1 MKHVAAYM
9 LATLGGVEQP
19 SVADIKNILSAAGI
33 QTEEERAEKLVAS
46 LSGKNVEE
54 VVIAGMSKLASMP
67 SGGAAVSV
75 ASSAASGA
83 AASVAVKEE
92 AKKEVKEESD
102 DDMGFGLFD

>member
-19 SVADIKNILSAAGI
+19 AVADIKKILSAAGI
-33 QTEEERAEKLVAS
+33 QTEDERAEQLIAS

-54 VVIAGMSKLASMP
+54 VVAAGMSKLASMP
-67 SGGAAVSV
+67 AGGSAV
-75 ASSAASGA
+75 AASGSAAPAAA
-83 AASVAVKEE
+83 AASKEE
-92 AKKEVKEESD
+92 AKKEEKEESD

>member
-19 SVADIKNILSAAGI
+19 SVADIKKILSAAGI
-33 QTEEERAEKLVAS
+33 QTEDERAEQLVSS
-46 LSGKNVEE
+46 LSGKDVDQ
-54 VVIAGMSKLASMP
+54 VVASGMSKLASMP
-67 SGGAAVSV
+67 AGGAAVAV
-75 ASSAASGA
+75 ASTGA
-83 AASVAVKEE
+83 APAAAAAKEE

>member
-19 SVADIKNILSAAGI
+19 SVADIKKILSAAGI
-33 QTEEERAEKLVAS
+33 ETEESRAEQLIAS
-46 LSGKNVEE
+46 LNGKNVEE
-54 VVIAGMSKLASMP
+54 VVGSGMSKLASMP
-67 SGGAAVSV
+67 AGGSA
-75 ASSAASGA
+75 SAAPA
-83 AASVAVKEE
+83 AASAAAPAAAKEE

>member
-19 SVADIKNILSAAGI
+19 SVADIKKILSAAGI
-33 QTEEERAEKLVAS
+33 QTEDERAEQLVSS

-54 VVIAGMSKLASMP
+54 VVTAGMSKLASMP
-67 SGGAAVSV
+67 AGGVAGAAP
-75 ASSAASGA
+75 A
-83 AASVAVKEE
+83 AAAAKEE

>member
-19 SVADIKNILSAAGI
+19 SVADIKKILSAAGI
-33 QTEEERAEKLVAS
+33 QTEVERAEQLVAS

-54 VVIAGMSKLASMP
+54 VVAAGMSKFASMP
-67 SGGAAVSV
+67 AGGSAVAAST
-75 ASSAASGA
+75 ASASAAPTA
-83 AASVAVKEE
+83 AAKEE
-92 AKKEVKEESD
+92 AKKEEKEESD

>member
-19 SVADIKNILSAAGI
+19 SVADIKKILSAAGI
-33 QTEEERAEKLVAS
+33 QTEDERAEQLVAS

-54 VVIAGMSKLASMP
+54 VVASGMSKLASMP
-67 SGGAAVSV
+67 AGGSSV
-75 ASSAASGA
+75 AA
-83 AASVAVKEE
+83 AASTSSAPAAAAAKEE
-92 AKKEVKEESD
+92 AKKEEKEESD

>member
-33 QTEEERAEKLVAS
+33 QTEDERAEQLVAS
-46 LSGKNVEE
+46 LSGKKVEE
-54 VVIAGMSKLASMP
+54 VVAAGMSKLASMP
-67 SGGAAVSV
+67 AGGVAVAA
-75 ASSAASGA
+75 AASGA
-83 AASVAVKEE
+83 APAAAAVKEE

>member
-19 SVADIKNILSAAGI
+19 SVADIKKILSAAGI
-33 QTEEERAEKLVAS
+33 ETEEERVEQLIAS
-46 LSGKNVEE
+46 LTGKNVEE
-54 VVIAGMSKLASMP
+54 VIASGMSKLASMP
-67 SGGAAVSV
+67 SGGSTVSAPAA
-75 ASSAASGA
+75 AAPAASAA
-83 AASVAVKEE
+83 KEE

>member
-19 SVADIKNILSAAGI
+19 SVADIKKILSAAGI
-33 QTEEERAEKLVAS
+33 QTEEERAEQLVAS

-54 VVIAGMSKLASMP
+54 VVCAGMSKLASMP
-67 SGGAAVSV
+67 AGGAAV
-75 ASSAASGA
+75 AAATSAAPVA
-83 AASVAVKEE
+83 AAAAKEE

>member
-19 SVADIKNILSAAGI
+19 SAADLKNILSAAGI
-33 QTEEERAEKLVAS
+33 NCEEDRAEQLVSA

-54 VVIAGMSKLASMP
+54 VVCAGMSKLASMP
-67 SGGAAVSV
+67 AGVAVAAAPA
-75 ASSAASGA
+75 ASSSAPA
-83 AASVAVKEE
+83 AAA
-92 AKKEVKEESD
+92 AAPAAAAAKEESD

>member
-19 SVADIKNILSAAGI
+19 SVADIKKILSAAGI
-33 QTEEERAEKLVAS
+33 QTEDERAEQLVAS

-54 VVIAGMSKLASMP
+54 VVASGMSKLASMP
-67 SGGAAVSV
+67 AGGAAV
-75 ASSAASGA
+75 A
-83 AASVAVKEE
+83 AAPVAGGNAAPAAAKEE
-92 AKKEVKEESD
+92 AKKEEKEESD